1 MNVNINDSGIV
12 IGGGRTERAI
22 AIDVVREFLDALSR
36 RDLEAAR
43 AYLAPSFTMTVSG
56 NHRFRTLAE
65 FAAFSAARNGP
76 VRKYIDGLEACE
88 APVGLSVYASG
99 TMSGHWLDGSG
110 LPGRAVLRPLRAA
123 RRADRRDAGLER
135 HGGFPP
141 ALTP

>member
-12 IGGGRTERAI
+12 IGAGRTERAI
-22 AIDVVREFLDALSR
+22 AIDVVREFIDALSR

-76 VRKYIDGLEACE
+76 VRKQIDGLEACE

-99 TMSGHWLDGSG
+99 TMSGHWLDGSAFQG
-110 LPGRAVLRPLRAA
+110 VRFCDRFVLRDGLIAEMQVWSDL
-123 RRADRRDAGLER
+123 ADFRPR
-135 HGGFPP
+135 
-141 ALTP
+141 